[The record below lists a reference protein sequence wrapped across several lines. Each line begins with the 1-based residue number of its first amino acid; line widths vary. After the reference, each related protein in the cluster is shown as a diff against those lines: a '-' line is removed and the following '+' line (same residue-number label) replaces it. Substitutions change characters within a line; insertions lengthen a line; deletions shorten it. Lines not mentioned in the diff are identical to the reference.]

1 MYVGQVENLVPN
13 IKAAFVRFG
22 NGRKGYL
29 PISEGENAIY
39 TSGRKGSA
47 SLRPGD
53 ELLVQVSRDAMK
65 ENWRLLPQILILQEN
80 IWRLLREIKN
90 RIFREAVQRRDSP
103 GQKMAG
109 V

>member
-1 MYVGQVENLVPN
+1 MEEQKVLELRLEAADKKSILNNMYVGQVENLVPN

-65 ENWRLLPQILILQEN
+65 
-80 IWRLLREIKN
+80 
-90 RIFREAVQRRDSP
+90 
-103 GQKMAG
+103 
-109 V
+109 